1 MKTTVSGGFMSPQLL
16 FTPHPMIR
24 GPGMLGVTAK
34 ILNIGF
40 PLLAFMLGLLAGLWS
55 GVLFKLRSSIEGF
68 TSVKLLL
75 GS

>member
-1 MKTTVSGGFMSPQLL
+1 
-16 FTPHPMIR
+16 MIR